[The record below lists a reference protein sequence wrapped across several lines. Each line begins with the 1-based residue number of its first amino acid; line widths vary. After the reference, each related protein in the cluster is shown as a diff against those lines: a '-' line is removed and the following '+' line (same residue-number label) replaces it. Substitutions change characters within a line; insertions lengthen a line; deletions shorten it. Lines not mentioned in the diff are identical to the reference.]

1 MNEEI
6 NTQEEEIAEETF
18 SEDDEENEEFD
29 NISD

>member
-6 NTQEEEIAEETF
+6 KTQEEEIAEETF
-18 SEDDEENEEFD
+18 PEDDEDNEEFD